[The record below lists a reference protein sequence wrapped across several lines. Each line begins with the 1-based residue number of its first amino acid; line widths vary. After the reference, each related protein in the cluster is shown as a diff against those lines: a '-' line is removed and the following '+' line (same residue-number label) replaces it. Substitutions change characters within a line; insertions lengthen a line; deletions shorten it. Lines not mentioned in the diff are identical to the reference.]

1 MLQVKRNA
9 NDPFSVQ
16 AKLTGKKKSKNF
28 CQLPSQGG
36 GCSCGRTGITNNKK
50 KKTKNK
56 IHTHKSRRGK
66 KERRKEK
73 HVEKQENVE
82 EKSKRLNFN
91 AAISLA
97 WRGRVRITV

>member
-16 AKLTGKKKSKNF
+16 AKLTGKKISKNF
-28 CQLPSQGG
+28 CQLLPTW
-36 GCSCGRTGITNNKK
+36 SCGKTRITNNNKR
-50 KKTKNK
+50 KTKNK
-56 IHTHKSRRGK
+56 IHTHQK
-66 KERRKEK
+66 KMRNAEQG
-73 HVEKQENVE
+73 EKQEKVE

-97 WRGRVRITV
+97 